1 MVNLDW
7 LAMFYLIEIT
17 KNKIGDKFMR
27 KSILLA
33 MLLLLSVSSANAA
46 LAPLNVQ
53 QATIDTEN
61 PDQLTIGFD
70 WFHDHASA
78 GGISASTDVFNL
90 LRVDWRHS
98 LDTGI
103 PTRIGLNT
111 ALSHGSVDIE
121 LLGVEAG
128 TSAFGFNNLGLTLEA
143 GLVQEEDFALTWYIN
158 QTFPMVQ
165 SGLLTTNTLRPVSG
179 RNAYGFQTGAE
190 YTISLGDN
198 LAWHGDVGYR
208 FDVPDAGAT
217 QHSLVYYNEAVW
229 SGDDFGLSLGL
240 LGNTVYTDDIGTDLR
255 LVPGIIIP
263 MDDMQLR
270 AGLPLGMNSD
280 SPDIGVQASIYKVF

>member
-1 MVNLDW
+1 
-7 LAMFYLIEIT
+7 
-17 KNKIGDKFMR
+17 MR

-61 PDQLTIGFD
+61 PNQLTVGFD
-70 WFHDHASA
+70 WFHNHASA
-78 GGISASTDVFNL
+78 GGIDASTDVFNL

-98 LDTGI
+98 LDTSI
-103 PTRIGLNT
+103 PARIGISS
-111 ALSHGSVDIE
+111 ALTHGSADVEVAGI
-121 LLGVEAG
+121 EAG
-128 TSAFGFNNLGLTLEA
+128 ISAFGFSNLGLTLEA

-158 QTFPMVQ
+158 QHFPMVQ
-165 SGLLTTNTLRPVSG
+165 SSLLLSNTLRPVSG

-190 YTISLGDN
+190 YTINLGDS
-198 LAWHGDVGYR
+198 LSWHGDVGYR

-217 QHSLVYYNEAVW
+217 QHSLIYYNEAVW
-229 SGDDFGLSLGL
+229 SGDDFGISLGL
-240 LGNTVYTDDIGTDLR
+240 LGNTVYTDNIGTDLR

-270 AGLPLGMNSD
+270 AGLPLGLNSD
-280 SPDIGVQASIYKVF
+280 SPDIGVQASIYKTF

>member
-1 MVNLDW
+1 
-7 LAMFYLIEIT
+7 
-17 KNKIGDKFMR
+17 MR

-53 QATIDTEN
+53 QAAINTEN

-70 WFHDHASA
+70 WFHDHGSSA
-78 GGISASTDVFNL
+78 GSETSSDGFNL
-90 LRVDWRHS
+90 LRMDWRHS

-103 PTRIGLNT
+103 PTRIGMS
-111 ALSHGSVDIE
+111 AGLSY
-121 LLGVEAG
+121 G
-128 TSAFGFNNLGLTLEA
+128 TTDSTTGDSSAFGFSNIGLSLEA
-143 GLVQEEDFALTWYIN
+143 ALVDEEDFALTWYIN
-158 QTFPMVQ
+158 QHFPMVQ
-165 SGLLTTNTLRPVSG
+165 SSLLLNNTLRPVSG

-217 QHSLVYYNEAVW
+217 QHSLIYYNEAVW
-229 SGDDFGLSLGL
+229 SGEDFGLSLGL
-240 LGNTVYTDDIGTDLR
+240 LGNTVYTDNLGTDLR

-263 MDDMQLR
+263 MDDMQFR
-270 AGLPLGMNSD
+270 AGLPLGINND
-280 SPDIGVQASIYKVF
+280 SPDIGVQASIYKTF